1 MADGTMLDP
10 NSIPVE
16 GADLQ
21 GMQVDGGYAT
31 PPNEVDFSSLYFSQ
45 VDGADDETEAEA
57 AKSQPQPE
65 PAQEAQGQGPAEA
78 GQTGQPEAAGGP
90 SEHVPDELEPMET
103 SGSKETEAQATGGK
117 KNVS

>member
-31 PPNEVDFSSLYFSQ
+31 PPNEVDFSSLFFSQ

-57 AKSQPQPE
+57 GKSEPQPE
-65 PAQEAQGQGPAEA
+65 PAQVAQSQEPAEA
-78 GQTGQPEAAGGP
+78 GQTEAEAGGP
-90 SEHVPDELEPMET
+90 SEHVPDELEPMDT
-103 SGSKETEAQATGGK
+103 STSKEATESPAGMR
-117 KNVS
+117 SLF